1 MIDPPDESVID
12 RSREN
17 LDGIACGPGGT
28 GTVANDT
35 PGERSPMDDIE
46 NKICDI
52 IAKEARI
59 DRALVTDGATMD
71 DLKIASVDLVQI
83 VFALEEGF
91 DITIPEEAIK
101 MDVKN
106 VGEVV
111 AAVKQL
117 VLAKSTGAKGA

>member
-1 MIDPPDESVID
+1 
-12 RSREN
+12 
-17 LDGIACGPGGT
+17 
-28 GTVANDT
+28 
-35 PGERSPMDDIE
+35 MDDIE
-46 NKICDI
+46 NRICDI
-52 IAKEARI
+52 IAKEARV
-59 DRALVTDGATMD
+59 DRALVTSGATLD

-91 DITIPEEAIK
+91 DITIPEEAVK
-101 MDVKN
+101 LDVKN

>member
-1 MIDPPDESVID
+1 
-12 RSREN
+12 
-17 LDGIACGPGGT
+17 
-28 GTVANDT
+28 
-35 PGERSPMDDIE
+35 MDDIE

-52 IAKEARI
+52 IAKEARV
-59 DRALVTDGATMD
+59 DRALVVPGATMD

-106 VGEVV
+106 VGEVLT
-111 AAVKQL
+111 AVRAL
-117 VLAKSTGAKGA
+117 VLAKPGS

>member
-1 MIDPPDESVID
+1 
-12 RSREN
+12 
-17 LDGIACGPGGT
+17 
-28 GTVANDT
+28 
-35 PGERSPMDDIE
+35 MDDIE

-52 IAKEARI
+52 IAKEARV
-59 DRALVTDGATMD
+59 DRGLVTPGATMD

-111 AAVKQL
+111 TAVRAL
-117 VLAKSTGAKGA
+117 VLAKPGS

>member
-1 MIDPPDESVID
+1 
-12 RSREN
+12 
-17 LDGIACGPGGT
+17 
-28 GTVANDT
+28 
-35 PGERSPMDDIE
+35 MDDIE

-52 IAKEARI
+52 IAKEARV
-59 DRALVTDGATMD
+59 DRALVVPGATMD

-111 AAVKQL
+111 TAVRAL
-117 VLAKSTGAKGA
+117 VLAKPGS